1 MAIETIIVPNSFY
14 DPKTQTQIFEEIE
27 ITGETFTASI
37 GKADRKFIIHKCKF
51 NGWVLTDVKTGA
63 GMGRQCKHKKMTIN
77 HATALIN
84 ARTAIFGLE
93 DLTEMFK
100 NAETT
105 GALTKYH

>member
-1 MAIETIIVPNSFY
+1 MAIETIIVPHSFY
-14 DPKTQTQIFEEIE
+14 DPRTLDFVFEKIE
-27 ITGETFTASI
+27 VTGETFTTSI
-37 GKADRKFIIHKCKF
+37 GETDRKFIIHKCKF

-63 GMGRQCKHKKMTIN
+63 GMGRQCKFNKMTVK

-84 ARTAIFGLE
+84 ARAAIFGLE
-93 DLTEMFK
+93 DLTEMLK